1 MYCEGCHTRK
11 ISSYHKKNEKNT
23 SKCSPLSTLKEEKIP
38 KPTSWRWLQLE
49 RQLCLQM
56 FSSKLKDR
64 RRRPEGGGGGEWEPI
79 KIPRRNLSYIL
90 ESTRYPSLLARPRL
104 ASYRQANGPWNQLGT
119 TAETRNGASK
129 TSCEIDNKNQLEKQ
143 FICSQTF
150 HRITGECE
158 LKSTL

>member
-1 MYCEGCHTRK
+1 VFTVEYIKRRKNTKADKLAMAATRK
-11 ISSYHKKNEKNT
+11 TTLPPDVFFQTEGPEKAT
-23 SKCSPLSTLKEEKIP
+23 
-38 KPTSWRWLQLE
+38 RG
-49 RQLCLQM
+49 R
-56 FSSKLKDR
+56 
-64 RRRPEGGGGGEWEPI
+64 GGGGEWEPI